1 MSLSIDD
8 LKAKQAELMNK
19 IKKSAEDKSFGD
31 SRFWKTP
38 FDEEKG
44 GTATI
49 RFLPSADGATEM
61 PYQKVIR
68 HYFQGPNGKKYTE
81 ASLRTLG
88 KPDPLADLNWRL
100 YQTEVES
107 NQKQASAQ
115 KQRHRFFANILVIKD
130 PANPENEG
138 KVFLYEYGPAVDN
151 LVQELL
157 FPDETLDP
165 DAESV
170 NPFDVFDAPNLVIKV
185 KPQSLGKAIVPN
197 YDKTAFAPK
206 HTAVPNIE
214 EHLKNLHSLKEFIAP
229 DKFKSYEKL
238 SQILVS
244 VLGEET
250 GTGMPTI
257 DAERY
262 AQVTKSSDDEN
273 EVTTSPTT
281 SVKDDIVKSTP
292 GATDGEDEDDEVA
305 RLRKLMGE

>member
-1 MSLSIDD
+1 MSLSIAD

-19 IKKSAEDKSFGD
+19 IKKSAEEKSYGD

-61 PYQKVIR
+61 PYVKVIK
-68 HYFQGPNGKKYTE
+68 HYFQGTNGKKYTE
-81 ASLRTLG
+81 SSLRTLG
-88 KPDPLADLNWRL
+88 KPDPLADLNYRL

-107 NQKQASAQ
+107 NQKQASNQ
-115 KQRHRFFANILVIKD
+115 KQRLRFFANILVLKD

-138 KVFLYEYGPAVDN
+138 KVFLYEYGPAIDN

-197 YDKTAFAPK
+197 YDKTAFAAK
-206 HTAVPNIE
+206 GTAVPDVE
-214 EHLKNLHSLKEFIAP
+214 EHLKNLHSLKEFVAP

-238 SQILVS
+238 SEILVS

-250 GTGMPTI
+250 GTGIPTI
-257 DAERY
+257 DADRY
-262 AQVTKSSDDEN
+262 EQVVGESEDKPVSKTPPK
-273 EVTTSPTT
+273 
-281 SVKDDIVKSTP
+281 SVKEDIAESTP
-292 GATDGEDEDDEVA
+292 DVTEGDDDDEVA
-305 RLRKLMGE
+305 RLRKLMGDD

>member
-1 MSLSIDD
+1 MSLSIAD

-19 IKKSAEDKSFGD
+19 IKKSAEEKSYGD

-61 PYQKVIR
+61 PYVKVIK
-68 HYFQGPNGKKYTE
+68 HYFQGTNGKKYTE
-81 ASLRTLG
+81 SSLRTLG
-88 KPDPLADLNWRL
+88 KPDPLADLNYRL

-107 NQKQASAQ
+107 NQKQASNQ
-115 KQRHRFFANILVIKD
+115 KQRLRFFANILVLKD

-138 KVFLYEYGPAVDN
+138 KVFLYEYGPAIDN

-197 YDKTAFAPK
+197 YDKTAFVTKNTP
-206 HTAVPNIE
+206 VPDVE
-214 EHLKNLHSLKEFIAP
+214 EHLKNLHSLKEFVAP

-238 SQILVS
+238 SEILVS

-250 GTGMPTI
+250 GTGIPTI
-257 DAERY
+257 DADRY
-262 AQVTKSSDDEN
+262 EQVVGESEDKPVSKTPPK
-273 EVTTSPTT
+273 
-281 SVKDDIVKSTP
+281 SVKEDIAESTP
-292 GATDGEDEDDEVA
+292 DVTDDGDDDEVA
-305 RLRKLMGE
+305 RLRKLMGDD